1 MHTLNFEL
9 VALTYSCLAVDDQ
22 QFLAL
27 LIKYGGSEK
36 KNISR
41 FSLVWGLGT
50 LYRTEQGSVVDPCTC
65 RKWQCGE
72 APSKVAPITFS
83 SHLSTWYTASQN
95 NGWIFSPVKS
105 AHLKWA
111 SGNLS
116 FVKSPLTMM
125 TNIVFV
131 RVDRQGCCYLHL
143 ATTIQTV

>member
-1 MHTLNFEL
+1 MHTLDFEL
-9 VALTYSCLAVDDQ
+9 VALTHSCLAVDDQ
-22 QFLAL
+22 QFLTL

-83 SHLSTWYTASQN
+83 SHLSTWYTGSQN

-116 FVKSPLTMM
+116 L
-125 TNIVFV
+125 
-131 RVDRQGCCYLHL
+131 
-143 ATTIQTV
+143 